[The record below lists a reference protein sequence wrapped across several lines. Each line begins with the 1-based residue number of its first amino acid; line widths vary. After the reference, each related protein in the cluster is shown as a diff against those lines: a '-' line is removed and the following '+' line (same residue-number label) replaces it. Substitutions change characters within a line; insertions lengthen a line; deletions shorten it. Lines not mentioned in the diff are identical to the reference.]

1 MQTLL
6 ALVALLIVDASFS
19 WARMLIAL
27 FISIVLSIAIGI
39 LAARS
44 KTAGRIIIPVLDVLQ
59 TLPILAFFP
68 FVIYIVVAALPN
80 YIGINASVILLITT
94 SMIWN
99 IAFAVYESVSTL
111 PPETIEVT
119 AVYRMSRID
128 RIRKIYIPASMPRVA
143 EQSVLSWAIGL
154 FYLVTS
160 EIFSTGN
167 AAYSVK
173 YGIGVEITKLA
184 FSGNALYYVIGIGVF
199 VAFVVATRFLLF
211 KPFERY
217 TSRFME
223 PQQRRAQLRAAWRAR
238 AFSGLASI
246 HMPKMRIPSLRKKH
260 GAVQKPAARARRSSL
275 PYYIVGIL
283 IAAAILAYLFLSYS
297 YLIGYEAAAVVA
309 LLTSF
314 IRVWVAFAAVCV
326 VAIPLSVYLVFM
338 SKKSSS
344 YVTLF
349 QIFASIPATLLLPA
363 IAVDFSGIPFHGEI
377 TAFLIFFISGIWY
390 MIFGMLASARTLNP
404 EILEVKKSFGLKGIR
419 AWRKVYIDALMPGMV
434 TGGITAIA
442 GMWNASIVAEYF
454 TTSGISGTNVISSVN
469 IGIGKLLD
477 LSLASGNL
485 MLVVTALINLTAMI
499 IIIDTL
505 VWKRLY
511 RRVANLWGSS

>member
-1 MQTLL
+1 MQGLVGLL
-6 ALVALLIVDASFS
+6 LLLILDASFS

-44 KTAGRIIIPVLDVLQ
+44 KPAGRVIIPVLDVLQ

-99 IAFAVYESVSTL
+99 IAFGVYESVSTIPNNL
-111 PPETIEVT
+111 VEVSSL
-119 AVYRMSRID
+119 YRMGRLE
-128 RIRKIYIPASMPRVA
+128 RLRKIFIPACMPRVA

-160 EIFSTGN
+160 EIFSTGSSVF
-167 AAYSVK
+167 AVK
-173 YGIGVEITKLA
+173 YGIGVEIASLA
-184 FSGNALYYVIGIGVF
+184 FSGNALYYAMGIGVF

-217 TSRFME
+217 TSRYME
-223 PQQRRAQLRAAWRAR
+223 PQQRHAQARAAWRVR

-246 HMPKMRIPSLRKKH
+246 HMPKIRIAAHRGRLRKAIPRLAKR
-260 GAVQKPAARARRSSL
+260 GQSSV
-275 PYYIVGIL
+275 PYYVMLVVAAVVIL
-283 IAAAILAYLFLSYS
+283 SYIFVNYS
-297 YLIGYEAAAVVA
+297 YLWGYEVTAFVS
-309 LLTSF
+309 LLASF
-314 IRVWVAFAAVCV
+314 ARVWLAFGAICLVAVP
-326 VAIPLSVYLVFM
+326 ISVYLIFI
-338 SKKSSS
+338 SKKSSK

-349 QIFASIPATLLLPA
+349 QILASIPATILLPA
-363 IAVDFSGIPFHGEI
+363 IVIGLANVPYHNEI
-377 TAFLIFFISGIWY
+377 TAFVIFFISGVWY
-390 MIFGMLASARTLNP
+390 MIFGMLASARTISP
-404 EILEVKKSFGLKGIR
+404 EILEVKRVLGIREIR
-419 AWRKVYIDALMPGMV
+419 AWKSVYLGALLPGMI

-442 GMWNASIVAEYF
+442 GEWNASIVAEYF
-454 TTSGISGTNVISSVN
+454 TKTGISGTAVINNVY
-469 IGIGKLLD
+469 IGIGRLLD
-477 LSLASGNL
+477 VSLASGNL
-485 MLVVTALINLTAMI
+485 ALVATALINMTAMI
-499 IIIDTL
+499 IIVDML

-511 RRVANLWGSS
+511 KKVASIWG